1 MENRLSAFGTI
12 TGASRADQVSCPI
25 FTMEPSLCSC
35 HRLSSIPPRSD
46 EEDDVICHHDL
57 VVVLHAGQSRS
68 DLRLAEAVLT
78 ALVDVVHQVLHLHR
92 LSVSRLEDGEQ
103 RGLELLQPGGGNQQ
117 KLVF

>member
-1 MENRLSAFGTI
+1 
-12 TGASRADQVSCPI
+12 
-25 FTMEPSLCSC
+25 MEPSPCSW

-92 LSVSRLEDGEQ
+92 LSVSRLED
-103 RGLELLQPGGGNQQ
+103 
-117 KLVF
+117 